1 MADLMNADS
10 VVTGLDKE
18 TLARALGSEAW
29 SRLASRWCDP
39 DAFLGSHG
47 GGADVAIW
55 LYRSPAAS
63 LFSASRDAGDRIL
76 EDWKQSNRAALSL
89 RPKLGNRLKFVN
101 ADVVDGVSMADA
113 LEGKGSPLVR
123 RHPGGATLDAFQR
136 IVQSVAPDAVE
147 VFEVLQAMAWVVG
160 DEARAVEMSAGTA
173 LLVIAAEL
181 QEGQR
186 AVAAHE
192 GNRLREQDE
201 AAEARRLLLNEIEK
215 LKTALAEH
223 GERARKEEREALSR
237 LHQAQEELE
246 KYYLEA
252 VAKQQEIERVR
263 SAHEEAGEEVRAL
276 KLQLGYLQKELVL
289 RSPPVEPR
297 QRSSLARRVARRLGG
312 MVRRTDPDP
321 ATAGRQ
327 RAIDA
332 IRSSRWFDPDWYA
345 VQYPDV
351 AEAGMD
357 PVVHYVDHGA
367 AEGRDPGPEFST
379 SFYIEQNPDVAASGM
394 NPLVHFIHHGLG
406 EGRLPRSL

>member
-1 MADLMNADS
+1 
-10 VVTGLDKE
+10 
-18 TLARALGSEAW
+18 
-29 SRLASRWCDP
+29 
-39 DAFLGSHG
+39 
-47 GGADVAIW
+47 
-55 LYRSPAAS
+55 
-63 LFSASRDAGDRIL
+63 
-76 EDWKQSNRAALSL
+76 
-89 RPKLGNRLKFVN
+89 
-101 ADVVDGVSMADA
+101 
-113 LEGKGSPLVR
+113 
-123 RHPGGATLDAFQR
+123 GATLDAFQR

-263 SAHEEAGEEVRAL
+263 SAHEEA
-276 KLQLGYLQKELVL
+276 
-289 RSPPVEPR
+289 
-297 QRSSLARRVARRLGG
+297 
-312 MVRRTDPDP
+312 
-321 ATAGRQ
+321 
-327 RAIDA
+327 
-332 IRSSRWFDPDWYA
+332 
-345 VQYPDV
+345 
-351 AEAGMD
+351 
-357 PVVHYVDHGA
+357 
-367 AEGRDPGPEFST
+367 
-379 SFYIEQNPDVAASGM
+379 
-394 NPLVHFIHHGLG
+394 
-406 EGRLPRSL
+406 